1 MAVSLRGRTASNQ
14 PLSPSALTMEYSPPP
29 LFRQGPSALAR
40 LIFFVVLALALL
52 ISDARF
58 NTLEM
63 VRGVLGAGLYPLQRA
78 ALVPRDIFMGAAD
91 LAVTSATL
99 RSENSKLK
107 AKNLDLSVKANDAAR
122 LDGENAHLRSLLNL
136 ESHANTQTIPV
147 EVQYDTR
154 DPFTQKVVIGK
165 GAREGIQN
173 GAPVVNEDGMIGQ
186 VTRVFP
192 LQSEVTLL
200 SDKDQAVPVQIV
212 RTGLRS
218 VIYGTP
224 KGDTLDLRFV
234 PISADVQTGDEL
246 VTSGLDGI
254 YPPGLPVA
262 KVVRVDKQADT
273 AFARVVCLPVAPI
286 RGARQMLVLHY
297 ELKLPPNPE
306 EIEAEAAAKEA
317 KDNKGKKGKPLVGK
331 SAIAAS
337 TPVTAGA
344 APAVTTAKKP
354 EAGAKPDGVAAAK
367 KSDGVAAKK
376 PDGAI
381 AAKKPEGAAA
391 AKKPEKAQAV
401 KKPADGAAP

>member
-1 MAVSLRGRTASNQ
+1 
-14 PLSPSALTMEYSPPP
+14 MEYSPPP
-29 LFRQGPSALAR
+29 LFKQGPSALAR

-58 NTLEM
+58 NTLEI

-99 RSENSKLK
+99 RNENTKLK
-107 AKNLDLSVKANDAAR
+107 EKNLELSVKAGDAAQ
-122 LDGENAHLRSLLNL
+122 LNAENAHLRALLQL
-136 ESHANTQTIPV
+136 GSRAASTQTTPV

-165 GAREGIQN
+165 GAQQGIQN
-173 GAPVVNEDGMIGQ
+173 GAPVVNEDGVIGQ

-200 SDKDQAVPVQIV
+200 SDKDEAVPVQIV

-218 VIYGTP
+218 VIYGTL

-234 PISADVQTGDEL
+234 PISTDVQTSDEL

-273 AFARVVCLPVAPI
+273 AFARVVCLPIAPV
-286 RGARQMLVLHY
+286 RGAHQLLVLHY
-297 ELKLPPNPE
+297 EVNQPPNPE
-306 EIEAEAAAKEA
+306 EAEEAAVAKDA
-317 KDNKGKKGKPLVGK
+317 KDDNKGKKGKAIAPAK
-331 SAIAAS
+331 SASA
-337 TPVTAGA
+337 A
-344 APAVTTAKKP
+344 APA
-354 EAGAKPDGVAAAK
+354 AAA
-367 KSDGVAAKK
+367 SA
-376 PDGAI
+376 P
-381 AAKKPEGAAA
+381 AAKKPEPPA
-391 AKKPEKAQAV
+391 AV
-401 KKPADGAAP
+401 KKTEPASVKKAEPAVKPAPGPAP